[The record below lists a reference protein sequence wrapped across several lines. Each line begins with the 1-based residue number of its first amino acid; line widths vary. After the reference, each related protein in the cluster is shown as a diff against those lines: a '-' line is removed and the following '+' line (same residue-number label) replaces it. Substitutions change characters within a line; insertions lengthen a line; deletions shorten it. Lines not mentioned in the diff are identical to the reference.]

1 MYLDDEIDFEHN
13 SPVNWRELTPD
24 QPDIID
30 LNSVEEIKS
39 CAEQGDS
46 KAQHYLAVLYTQ
58 GTVLTQNFSPLM
70 TVFEFQSGSTS
81 AMRSL
86 AFLYK
91 QGRGVNACDR
101 KCFEWCSK
109 AAMRAMLRQ

>member
-1 MYLDDEIDFEHN
+1 MYLDDEIDFDHN

-24 QPDIID
+24 QLDIID

-58 GTVLTQNFSPLM
+58 GTVLTQDF
-70 TVFEFQSGSTS
+70 
-81 AMRSL
+81 SL
-86 AFLYK
+86 AY
-91 QGRGVNACDR
+91 D
-101 KCFEWCSK
+101 WCLKS
-109 AAMRAMLRQ
+109 ANQVALPPCAP